1 MKIFAERFSILDKT
15 SYMVSKC
22 LRINPAANLNKQTPQ
37 NVIKISQKLNNRMQ
51 IARRAEA

>member
-22 LRINPAANLNKQTPQ
+22 LRINLAANLNKQTPK

-51 IARRAEA
+51 IARRVDA